1 MAITNI
7 KEHAFLSG
15 TFDRENYACSVE
27 YQVYTDSHLDG
38 PDTIRRNP
46 FFRLGKQ
53 YSFGNDRNPAATL
66 KSISVKGGRRTNAAA
81 SGSGGLWRVECSF
94 DTTKEKGKKPEG
106 GDGGG
111 GDEPGTTD
119 EPDTDDGGSTFATPY
134 LEIVYQTKREIVNRA
149 KWIRTVKVDSANNE
163 APHGSNSFDL
173 YHGGKFIGPVCSS
186 AFVPK
191 VPAPE
196 KEIGF
201 PVIRLSGNLTF
212 AEVNANFESLAAMV
226 GKINATDFVIQGP
239 PAGAGRF
246 RRNFT
251 KHALLI
257 SNVSVGRME
266 RNAEFELVQTQVEFV
281 VDYGLH
287 LIKDLDE
294 GYARLADQASFNDRV
309 NNSNPE
315 TEVLRDERGAPLQN
329 PVLLNAE
336 GDVLRKSRVT
346 GTKDSKSV
354 FYNYWI
360 DAESERDFNNFAIL
374 KPGVLF

>member
-94 DTTKEKGKKPEG
+94 DTKSAPGEKSE
-106 GDGGG
+106 DGGG
-111 GDEPGTTD
+111 GKSGRDDP
-119 EPDTDDGGSTFATPY
+119 PDVPDDDDRDMIPWY
-134 LEIVYQTKREIVNRA
+134 IQIVYQTKREVINRA
-149 KWIRTVKVDSANNE
+149 RWLNTWKQQLTGKPRPVTA
-163 APHGSNSFDL
+163 NSFNK
-173 YHGGKFIGPVCSS
+173 YHGGKYIGPVCSS

-196 KEIGF
+196 REVAY
-201 PVIRLSGNLTF
+201 PVIRLGGDIF
-212 AEVNANFESLAAMV
+212 KGFVKDEFEQIASMP
-226 GKINATDFVIQGP
+226 GKINHRAFEIKGP
-239 PAGAGRF
+239 ADGMDTFLYRF
-246 RRNFT
+246 P
-251 KHALLI
+251 KHTLKI
-257 SNVSVGRME
+257 SNVSIGKLDPMVGMRIPCE
-266 RNAEFELVQTQVEFV
+266 VEII
-281 VDYGLH
+281 VDMNRH
-287 LIKDLDE
+287 TIMDLDE
-294 GYARLADQASFNDRV
+294 GFSIFASDTSFNDRI
-309 NNSNPE
+309 NNKNPE

-329 PVLLNAE
+329 PVLLNGL
-336 GDVLRKSRVT
+336 GDVLPK
-346 GTKDSKSV
+346 GTLTTDERNLTDV
-354 FYNYWI
+354 FYNEFI
-360 DAESERDFNNFAIL
+360 DHGSEADFSSFDLLN
-374 KPGVLF
+374 GMLFK

>member
-7 KEHAFLSG
+7 KESAFLSG
-15 TFDRENYACSVE
+15 TCDRENYACLVE
-27 YQVYTDSHLDG
+27 YQVQTDSHLDG

-66 KSISVKGGRRTNAAA
+66 KSISVKSGRRSNTSA
-81 SGSGGLWRVECSF
+81 SSSGGLWRVECSF

-111 GDEPGTTD
+111 GGDEPGTTD
-119 EPDTDDGGSTFATPY
+119 EPDVDDDTTFATPY

-163 APHGSNSFDL
+163 SKHDSNSFKL

-212 AEVNANFESLAAMV
+212 AEVNANFESLASMV

-239 PAGAGRF
+239 PAGKGRF

-266 RNAEFELVQTQVEFV
+266 RNSEFALVQTQVEFV

-346 GTKDSKSV
+346 GEKESKSV